1 MESLIWLCVM
11 ALVWDLAAG
20 SRTCPDLIVE
30 SCHCAVERSKE
41 LSRQQPQRVKVVCD
55 DAELMDTLHPS
66 FLPNRTVLL

>member
-1 MESLIWLCVM
+1 MMSLVWLCVI
-11 ALVWDLAAG
+11 ALLLDFAVG
-20 SRTCPDLIVE
+20 SRNCPDVIVE
-30 SCHCAVERSKE
+30 SCHCDVERSKE